1 MIACSAL
8 THVLDHGDSNLGGQ
22 PSIGHPDR
30 SRSRESIRSD
40 IAGAVLMFL
49 TVRLQRN
56 GNSAP
61 ICCTIDGERERDQEC
76 VVNSRGE
83 RMHGQDDAF
92 GMSS

>member
-1 MIACSAL
+1 
-8 THVLDHGDSNLGGQ
+8 
-22 PSIGHPDR
+22 
-30 SRSRESIRSD
+30 
-40 IAGAVLMFL
+40 MFL